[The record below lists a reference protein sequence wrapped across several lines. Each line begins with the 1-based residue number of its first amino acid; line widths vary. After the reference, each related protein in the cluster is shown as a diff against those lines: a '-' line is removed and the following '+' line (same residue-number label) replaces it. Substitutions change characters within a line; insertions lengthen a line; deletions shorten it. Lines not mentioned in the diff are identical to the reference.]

1 MAGQL
6 TQVGAQY
13 LSNTLGQTAVP
24 YIGATAPSTWIPGQY
39 WYDTTTSSLMC
50 YDPTTSAWV
59 TGPYVLYLALLTVDP
74 ATLGPSST
82 PVQTIAQMA
91 AGEDTTAG
99 YARQAFTMGTGTSAE
114 PSVVSNTNT
123 ITFGPYTANQA
134 AQVSWTALLAI
145 PTADVSSASTTTSG
159 LLMYTWTVP
168 VPQQVLATKS
178 IQIAPGTFQI
188 GLT

>member
-13 LSNTLGQTAVP
+13 LSNTLSQQAVP
-24 YIGATAPSTWIPGQY
+24 HIGTTAPVTWIPGQY
-39 WYDTTTSSLMC
+39 WYNTTTSTLMC
-50 YDPTTSAWV
+50 YDPATTSWV
-59 TGPYVLYLALLTVDP
+59 TGPYVLYLALLTTDP

-99 YARQAFTMGTGTSAE
+99 YTRQAFTLGTGTAAE
-114 PSVVSNTNT
+114 PSVIANTGT
-123 ITFGPYTANQA
+123 VTFGPYTANQA
-134 AQVSWTALLAI
+134 AQVSWAALLGI
-145 PTADVSSASTTTSG
+145 PTADTGSASTTTSG
-159 LLMYTWTVP
+159 LLLYTWTVP

>member
-13 LSNTLGQTAVP
+13 LANTLGQQAVP
-24 YIGATAPSTWIPGQY
+24 HIGSSAPGTWVPGQY
-39 WYDTTTSSLMC
+39 WYNTGSSTLEC
-50 YDPTTSAWV
+50 YDPATSSWV
-59 TGPYVLYLALLTVDP
+59 TGPYVLYMALLVTDP
-74 ATLGPSST
+74 ATLGPSGGQ
-82 PVQTIAQMA
+82 VQTIAQMA

-99 YARQAFTMGTGTSAE
+99 YARQVFALGTGTAAE
-114 PSVVSNTNT
+114 PSVIANSGTV
-123 ITFGPYTANQA
+123 TFGPYTANQA
-134 AQVSWTALLAI
+134 AQVSWASLLAI
-145 PTADVSSASTTTSG
+145 PTADTGSASTTTSG
-159 LLMYTWTVP
+159 LLLYNWTVP